1 MRYIDLR
8 SDTVTEPTDA
18 MRQAMANAPV
28 GDDVYGEDPTVIQLQ
43 QEAAELFGQE
53 AGLFVTSGTQGNLV
67 SLLTH
72 CERGAEILVGDKA
85 HIFMYE
91 AGGMAALG
99 GIVPHI
105 IPVQPDG
112 TLPLDL
118 LQAGVRGDNI
128 HFPRT
133 RLVTIENTQGTVDG
147 VPLSAEYMHS
157 VAEFAKRNKLKFH
170 VDGARIFNAA
180 AACGVSVQELTAGA
194 DSVTFCLSKGLGAP
208 VGSVIVGSKAFID
221 EARRMR
227 KILGGGLRQVGILA
241 AAGLISLHEMRHR
254 LHEDH
259 ANAAALAEGL
269 RDVPGVKV
277 LSQATNF
284 VFFWLNEDAKLSPAQ
299 FQAALK
305 ERDIL
310 LSPYPGHERKF
321 RCVTHYWITPERVQT
336 VVQAVKQVLA

>member
-1 MRYIDLR
+1 MRFIDLR

-18 MRQAMANAPV
+18 MRQAMAHAPV

-67 SLLTH
+67 ALLTH
-72 CERGAEILVGDKA
+72 CERGAEILLGDKS
-85 HIFMYE
+85 HPFLYE
-91 AGGMAALG
+91 VGNMAMFG

-105 IPVQPDG
+105 IPVQDDG

-118 LQAGVRGDNI
+118 LQTAVRGDNE

-133 RLVTIENTQGTVDG
+133 RLVTIENTQGTVGG
-147 VPLSAEYMHS
+147 VPLGVEYMQS
-157 VAEFAKRNKLKFH
+157 VADFAKRNNLKFH

-180 AACGVSVQELTAGA
+180 AACNVSVQELTAGA
-194 DSVTFCLSKGLGAP
+194 DSVTFCLSKGLCAP
-208 VGSVIVGSKAFID
+208 AGSVLVGSKAFIH

-227 KILGGGLRQVGILA
+227 KALGGGLRQVGILA

-259 ANAAALAEGL
+259 ANAAALAAGL
-269 RDVPGVKV
+269 QDVPGVRV
-277 LSQATNF
+277 MSTATNF
-284 VFFWLNEDAKLSPAQ
+284 VFFWLNEDAKLSPAE

-310 LSPYPGHERKF
+310 LSPYPGYERKF
-321 RCVTHYWITPERVQT
+321 RCVTHYWITPDRVQT
-336 VVQAVKQVLA
+336 VIEAVKQVLA

>member
-1 MRYIDLR
+1 MRLIDLR

-43 QEAAELFGQE
+43 NEAAELFGQE
-53 AGLFVTSGTQGNLV
+53 AGLFVTSGTQGNLTA
-67 SLLTH
+67 LLTH
-72 CERGAEILVGDKA
+72 CGRGDEILVGDKA

-91 AGGMAALG
+91 LGGMAALG
-99 GIVPHI
+99 GIIPKI
-105 IPVQPDG
+105 IPVQDDG

-118 LQAGVRGDNI
+118 LQAGVRGDNV

-133 RLVTIENTQGTVDG
+133 RLVTVENTQGTVDG
-147 VPLSAEYMHS
+147 VALDAAYMHS
-157 VAEFAKRNKLKFH
+157 VAEFARRNKLKFH

-180 AACGVSVQELTAGA
+180 AACGVSVAELTAGA

-208 VGSVIVGSKAFID
+208 VGSVLVGSRAFIE
-221 EARRMR
+221 EARRTR
-227 KILGGGLRQVGILA
+227 KMLGGGLRQVGILA
-241 AAGLISLHEMRHR
+241 AAGLISIREMRLR

-259 ANAAALAEGL
+259 ANAALLAEGL
-269 RDVPGVKV
+269 SEIPGIKV

-284 VFFWLNEDAKLSPAQ
+284 TFFWLNEDAKLSPAE

-305 ERDIL
+305 ERGIL
-310 LSPYPGHERKF
+310 FSPYPGYERKF
-321 RCVTHYWITPERVQT
+321 RCVTHYWITPERVNT
-336 VVQAVKQVLA
+336 VVEAVKQVLA